1 MSKNIKRDYIINI
14 ILFILAFVILIH
26 SLINGILTYNIKSLI
41 LSISIIIFAIICL
54 YLNQIQ
60 YNTRINNT
68 KINDWIKNE

>member
-14 ILFILAFVILIH
+14 ILCILAFVILIH